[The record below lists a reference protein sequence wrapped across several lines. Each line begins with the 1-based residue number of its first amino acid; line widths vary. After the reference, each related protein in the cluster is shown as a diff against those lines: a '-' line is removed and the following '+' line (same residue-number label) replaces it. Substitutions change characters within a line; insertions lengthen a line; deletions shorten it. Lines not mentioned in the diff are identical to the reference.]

1 MFGQIAVSF
10 VVGLCFSLGLCLSGM
25 TLPQNIL
32 GFLNLRHWNPV
43 LMFVMVGA
51 ILVYSIAFRLI
62 MRRSKPI
69 LADTF
74 DVPARREI
82 TPELIGGAALFGIGW
97 GLGGF
102 CGGPA
107 IASLVAGR
115 PQVLVFVAAM
125 FLGMFLWDRLQRA
138 QPKAAEAARPQNDT
152 INSMEPT

>member
-10 VVGLCFSLGLCLSGM
+10 IVGLCFSLGLCLSGM

-32 GFLNLRHWNPV
+32 GFLDLHHWNPV

-62 MRRSKPI
+62 MRRAKPV
-69 LADTF
+69 LADKF
-74 DVPARREI
+74 EVPARREI
-82 TPELIGGAALFGIGW
+82 TPALIGGAALFGIGW

-107 IASLVAGR
+107 IASLIAGR
-115 PQVLVFVAAM
+115 PQVLVFVPAM
-125 FLGMFLWDRLQRA
+125 FLGMLLWDRLQRA
-138 QPKAAEAARPQNDT
+138 QTKAADMAQPRNDP